1 MVNPT
6 SMLLELQ
13 KNIDKDDV
21 LNSFIIQLE
30 KNYFQFKRKEFDL
43 INKEY
48 QSNLFGENKKI
59 SFLIKNKRVE
69 GVLKSVNNQGQLVVE
84 INDAL
89 QNYSNSEIKII
100 ME

>member
-1 MVNPT
+1 V
-6 SMLLELQ
+6 
-13 KNIDKDDV
+13 
-21 LNSFIIQLE
+21 F
-30 KNYFQFKRKEFDL
+30 
-43 INKEY
+43 
-48 QSNLFGENKKI
+48 
-59 SFLIKNKRVE
+59 E